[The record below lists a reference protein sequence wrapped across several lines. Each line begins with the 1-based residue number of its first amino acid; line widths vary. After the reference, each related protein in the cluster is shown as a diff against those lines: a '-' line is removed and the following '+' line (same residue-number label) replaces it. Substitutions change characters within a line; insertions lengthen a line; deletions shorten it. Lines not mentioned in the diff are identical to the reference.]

1 MSLHNGTAA
10 ETERKRM
17 LEEQGHI
24 ILNLG
29 QNQYGDLED
38 VCCNTIIEVKSSKN
52 PRRKLKKKEKTQMG
66 NLLALR
72 KYRKIRYDIRF
83 HGNNYHAPIWQEE
96 YPEGIV
102 SSFKLKATMNPP
114 SKDLPEINSKRTANK
129 SKGVKNGIHPEKKK
143 NKKKEQ
149 TMEKVRK

>member
-72 KYRKIRYDIRF
+72 KYRKVRYDIRF

-96 YPEGIV
+96 FPEGIV

-114 SKDLPEINSKRTANK
+114 HGSVSEINSKSVVDKNRK
-129 SKGVKNGIHPEKKK
+129 VKNDRDKKRS
-143 NKKKEQ
+143 E
-149 TMEKVRK
+149 

>member
-38 VCCNTIIEVKSSKN
+38 VCCDIIIEVKSSKN

-96 YPEGIV
+96 YPESIV

-114 SKDLPEINSKRTANK
+114 ENGRAKTNSKSVINK
-129 SKGVKNGIHPEKKK
+129 NRKVKS
-143 NKKKEQ
+143 
-149 TMEKVRK
+149 